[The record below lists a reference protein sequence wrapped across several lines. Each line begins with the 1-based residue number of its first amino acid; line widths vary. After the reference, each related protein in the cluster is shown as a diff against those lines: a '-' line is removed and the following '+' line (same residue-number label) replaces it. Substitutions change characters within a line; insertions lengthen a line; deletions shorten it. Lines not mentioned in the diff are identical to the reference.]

1 MIENK
6 KDSNDFIEAAETE
19 HTAYIRIHGK
29 GTFKIAPDFKD
40 FVKQMIKKNVRGV
53 LIDLYS
59 CETLD
64 STFIG
69 TITSLTLKY
78 RNNSKSRIRLFNVN
92 KHIHSILKNL
102 GLLSVL
108 DIFYEEN
115 DADVKFENISATDRS
130 KVEIADLML
139 DAHETLASLNDK
151 NAAEFKNVVEMLS
164 KTVK

>member
-1 MIENK
+1 MTENK
-6 KDSNDFIEAAETE
+6 TETTDFIEVAESG
-19 HTAYIRIHGK
+19 HTAYIKIHGK
-29 GTFKIAPDFKD
+29 GTFKLAPDFKD
-40 FVKQMIKKNVRGV
+40 FVEQEMKKNMRGI

-78 RNNSKSRIRLFNVN
+78 ANSNKSRIRLFNVN
-92 KHIHSILKNL
+92 KHIRSILKNL
-102 GLLSVL
+102 GLINIL
-108 DIFYEEN
+108 DIFDEEN
-115 DADVKFENISATDRS
+115 APEEKFESIASGNKS
-130 KVEIADLML
+130 KIEIAGLML
-139 DAHETLASLNDK
+139 DAHETLASLNNK

>member
-6 KDSNDFIEAAETE
+6 TEAKDFIEVAETE
-19 HTAYIRIHGK
+19 HTAYIKVHGK
-29 GTFKIAPDFKD
+29 GTFKMAPDFKD
-40 FVKQMIKKNVRGV
+40 FVEREMEKNMRGI

-78 RNNSKSRIRLFNVN
+78 INSNKSRIRLFNVN
-92 KHIHSILKNL
+92 QHIRSILKNL
-102 GLLSVL
+102 GLLNVL
-108 DIFYEEN
+108 DIFDDDN
-115 DADVKFENISATDRS
+115 SSTQNFQNISSANRS
-130 KVEIADLML
+130 KIEIAGLML

-151 NAAEFKNVVEMLS
+151 NAAEFKNVVDMLS

>member
-6 KDSNDFIEAAETE
+6 TSSNDFIEVAETE
-19 HTAYIRIHGK
+19 HTAYVKIHGK
-29 GTFKIAPDFKD
+29 GTFKIAPDFKG
-40 FVKQMIKKNVRGV
+40 FVEQMIKKNVRGI

-78 RNNSKSRIRLFNVN
+78 RNNNKSRIRLFNVS
-92 KHIHSILKNL
+92 KHIHCILKNL

-108 DIFYEEN
+108 DIFCEEN
-115 DADVKFENISATDRS
+115 IDTGKFENISATNKS

>member
-1 MIENK
+1 MVESKTNIT
-6 KDSNDFIEAAETE
+6 DFIEVAETGQ
-19 HTAYIRIHGK
+19 TAYIKVHGK
-29 GTFKIAPDFKD
+29 GTFKMAPDFKD
-40 FVKQMIKKNVRGV
+40 FVEREMKKNMRGI

-78 RNNSKSRIRLFNVN
+78 TNNNKSRIRLFNVN
-92 KHIHSILKNL
+92 KHIRSILKNL
-102 GLLSVL
+102 GLLNIL
-108 DIFYEEN
+108 DIFDE
-115 DADVKFENISATDRS
+115 ENISVTKFKSIASGSRS
-130 KVEIADLML
+130 KIEIADLML

>member
-6 KDSNDFIEAAETE
+6 TCSNDFIEVAETE
-19 HTAYIRIHGK
+19 HTAYVRIHGK

-40 FVKQMIKKNVRGV
+40 FVEQMIIKNMRGV
-53 LIDLYS
+53 LIDLYP

-78 RNNSKSRIRLFNVN
+78 RNNNKSRIRLFNVS
-92 KHIHSILKNL
+92 KHIHSILRNL

-108 DIFYEEN
+108 DIFNEEKN
-115 DADVKFENISATDRS
+115 DAAKFENISASNRS

-151 NAAEFKNVVEMLS
+151 NSLF
-164 KTVK
+164 

>member
-6 KDSNDFIEAAETE
+6 TDSNDFIEVAETE
-19 HTAYIRIHGK
+19 HTAYVKIHGK
-29 GTFKIAPDFKD
+29 GTFKIAPDFKE
-40 FVKQMIKKNVRGV
+40 FVEQMIKKNVRGI

-78 RNNSKSRIRLFNVN
+78 RNNNKSRIKLFNVS
-92 KHIHSILKNL
+92 KHINSILKNL
-102 GLLSVL
+102 GLLCVL
-108 DIFYEEN
+108 DIFCEEKN
-115 DADVKFENISATDRS
+115 DAPKFENISSSNKS

>member
-1 MIENK
+1 MIESKTNTA
-6 KDSNDFIEAAETE
+6 DFIEVAETGQ
-19 HTAYIRIHGK
+19 TAYIKVHGK
-29 GTFKIAPDFKD
+29 GTFKMAPDFKD
-40 FVKQMIKKNVRGV
+40 FVEQEMKKNIRGI

-78 RNNSKSRIRLFNVN
+78 INSNKSRIRLFNVN
-92 KHIHSILKNL
+92 KHIRSILKNL
-102 GLLSVL
+102 GLLNVL
-108 DIFYEEN
+108 DIFDEEN
-115 DADVKFENISATDRS
+115 TSTAKFKNIASGNKS
-130 KVEIADLML
+130 KIEIADLML

>member
-6 KDSNDFIEAAETE
+6 TSSNDFIEVAETE
-19 HTAYIRIHGK
+19 HTAYVKIHGK
-29 GTFKIAPDFKD
+29 GTFKIAPDFKA
-40 FVKQMIKKNVRGV
+40 FVEQMIKKNVRGI

-78 RNNSKSRIRLFNVN
+78 RKSRIRLFNVS
-92 KHIHSILKNL
+92 KHIHCILKNL

-108 DIFYEEN
+108 DIFREEN
-115 DADVKFENISATDRS
+115 IDTAKFENISATNSS

>member
-6 KDSNDFIEAAETE
+6 TDSNDFIEVAETE
-19 HTAYIRIHGK
+19 HTAYVKIHGK
-29 GTFKIAPDFKD
+29 GTFKIAPDFKA
-40 FVKQMIKKNVRGV
+40 FVEQMIKKNVRGI
-53 LIDLYS
+53 LIDLYF

-78 RNNSKSRIRLFNVN
+78 RNNNKSRIRLFNVS

-108 DIFYEEN
+108 DIFREEN
-115 DADVKFENISATDRS
+115 IDTAKFENISATNSS

-151 NAAEFKNVVEMLS
+151 NAAEFKSVVEMLS